1 MRMKKILIVDDQA
14 DIRRLV
20 ELVVGSA
27 DRIILTAAN
36 GADAISIARKEVPD
50 LIFMDIMMPGEVDGY
65 QATRV
70 LKADVKTARCPIIAM
85 TAKISR
91 EEREQALT
99 SGVDAFLGKPFQL
112 TELREKIARF
122 LG

>member
-1 MRMKKILIVDDQA
+1 MKKILIVDDQA